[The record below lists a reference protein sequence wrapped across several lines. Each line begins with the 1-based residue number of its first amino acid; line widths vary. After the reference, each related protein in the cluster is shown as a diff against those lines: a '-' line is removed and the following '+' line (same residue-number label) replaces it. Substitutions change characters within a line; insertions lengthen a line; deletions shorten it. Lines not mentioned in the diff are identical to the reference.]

1 MRIAFYPVGC
11 PIQRRLPRLISKTV
25 YYNEKIQQ
33 NIFLPDGSRPIVVV
47 IDSYEEATKDML
59 IKNLQSDLIRFYY
72 GSDLIGNQVG
82 AALKNVIGLAAGILD
97 RKSVV

>member
-47 IDSYEEATKDML
+47 IAVAFAIRS
-59 IKNLQSDLIRFYY
+59 LQTGKRSFHVVQLR
-72 GSDLIGNQVG
+72 NQTVRVHTIEQG
-82 AALKNVIGLAAGILD
+82 
-97 RKSVV
+97 